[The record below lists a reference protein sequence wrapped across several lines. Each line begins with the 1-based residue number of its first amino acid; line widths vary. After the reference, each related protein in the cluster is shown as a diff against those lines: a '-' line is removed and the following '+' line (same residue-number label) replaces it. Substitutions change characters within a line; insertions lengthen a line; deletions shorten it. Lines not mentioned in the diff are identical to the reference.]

1 MKTDVF
7 ANRHIGI
14 TENDLPKMLERIGVK
29 TLDELIDKTIPEKIR
44 LKAPLNLPPAM
55 TERKFA
61 EHIGKLA
68 SMNKIYNRISVLAG
82 TIRLLRLSSNAM
94 FSRIRYGTLHTLLIR
109 QKYHRDVWRLCL
121 ISRR

>member
-1 MKTDVF
+1 
-7 ANRHIGI
+7 
-14 TENDLPKMLERIGVK
+14 MLERIGVK

-68 SMNKIYNRISVLAG
+68 SMNKIYKSYIG
-82 TIRLLRLSSNAM
+82 TGWYDSITPAVIQRNV
-94 FSRIRYGTLHTLLIR
+94 SRIRYGTLHTLLIR